1 MTIGIGAY
9 GPNAGRA
16 VYEALCTAE
25 AVGRGA
31 IGGFASFAAIGG
43 DGRLYRAATQR
54 GGSRT
59 LFTEG
64 ESTGVPPP
72 AAIATALAAV
82 VISSGPDR
90 PEPLEQFVAGDAMAG
105 LVTGHRLPNGPAA
118 SGQPLNVEVLDALRS
133 AHSARVAVD
142 AVIEAN
148 LEADVGLIAV
158 DLKGGVHARNSARVA
173 RRPDLGE
180 AKLEDAA
187 TGAAVAVLHN
197 AIRPRS
203 GLAALVAAVALEVM
217 KGEPEPVCWI
227 TIVAGIPVRLGSE
240 NAVCCDTD
248 LVAREVRTTDPLM
261 VAGRRVGAAIY
272 LASRVYGADG
282 GLIGLTTFEPIVTV
296 EDGIVRT
303 MSGQTTVRIG
313 VVAA

>member
-16 VYEALCTAE
+16 VYEALGAAE

-31 IGGFASFAAIGG
+31 IGGFAAFAAIGG
-43 DGRLYRAATQR
+43 DGRLHRAATQR

-59 LFTEG
+59 LFTAG
-64 ESTGVPPP
+64 ESTGVPPT
-72 AAIATALAAV
+72 AAIATAIAAA

-90 PEPLEQFVAGDAMAG
+90 PEPLEQFVAADPMAG
-105 LVTGHRLPNGPAA
+105 LVTGHRLPSGPAA
-118 SGQPLNVEVLDALRS
+118 SGRPLNVEALDALRS
-133 AHSARVAVD
+133 GRSARVAVD

-148 LEADVGLIAV
+148 PEADVGLIAI
-158 DLKGGVHARNSARVA
+158 DLRGGVDARNSARVA

-187 TGAAVAVLHN
+187 AGAAVAVLHN
-197 AIRPRS
+197 AIRPTF

-217 KGEPEPVCWI
+217 RGEPEPVCWI
-227 TIVAGIPVRLGSE
+227 TVPAGIPVRLGSE
-240 NAVCCDTD
+240 NAVLCDAD
-248 LVAREVRTTDPLM
+248 LVARAVRTTDPLM
-261 VAGRRVGAAIY
+261 VEGRRVGAAIY

-282 GLIGLTTFEPIVTV
+282 GLIGFTALEPIVTV
-296 EDGIVRT
+296 EDGIIRM

-313 VVAA
+313 VVTA